1 MTSAE
6 AVEAFQAWAGSN
18 ADSPLRLLG
27 VDQFEATGHQG
38 SAAPPQADHALGVPT
53 VYLARWA
60 ACVAIAVTQAA
71 PGGPSEATPVYG
83 VNVAAHGRE
92 QLFAEAADVMATAL
106 EARDAWLQWL
116 GGAAAR
122 AAREGTA
129 AGAPAPGGVEPAV
142 QHGV

>member
-6 AVEAFQAWAGSN
+6 AVEAFQAWAGS
-18 ADSPLRLLG
+18 STGGPLELLN
-27 VDQFEATGHQG
+27 VNQFEAAGHQG

-71 PGGPSEATPVYG
+71 PGDPSEATPVYG
-83 VNVAAHGRE
+83 LNVTAHGRE

-116 GGAAAR
+116 GGAGAR
-122 AAREGTA
+122 ATRDGVA
-129 AGAPAPGGVEPAV
+129 AGTPAPGGVEPAV